1 MKSIRIGAGLGFYGD
16 NWEPVVASIERGDV
30 QFIASDHLAELTLAI
45 LQKDRQR
52 DPTLGYARDVVPMLL
67 RLWPLMQPR
76 GVRFVCNA
84 GGLNPHGAAQAVL
97 AAFAAKGLQA
107 RVAVVAGDDVLP
119 RLLDTD
125 TPSDQFAHLFNGLSV
140 TDVRERLVF
149 ANAYLG
155 AAPIVRALDAGADI
169 VITGRVADAALF
181 LGPLVHALGWALEG
195 AHTETD
201 LNRLAQGL
209 AVGHLLECSGQGS
222 GGNFGSQGAWQA
234 IPDLAHIGYPIA
246 EVWEDGTALVTKA
259 PHTGG
264 LINFDTVRQQ
274 LLYEVHNPHAYL
286 SPDVVLDMG
295 HIRLEDQGHDCVRLT
310 GARGAAPPDSL
321 KVVAGYR
328 DGHKAEVTWGFS
340 WPDAWDKAQAAQ
352 ATIRTLLEEKRMPF
366 DELYVEYPGL
376 SSAHGALA
384 PLPEATALNNLNE
397 VWTRM
402 VLRTPSKA
410 AADGFGRLFPWIG
423 LSGPAY
429 TCGFTG
435 LHNTSELLGIW
446 PSLMPRQVVEA
457 GVKVELLGNSASTTA
472 AMRAQPAMPDA
483 VKAATSS
490 VPADPRGSNQ
500 PAASPHAGTVRI
512 SLARIAHARSGD
524 KADWVDFGL
533 FAWNTAG
540 FAILEREVTVR
551 RVHAHFAHWL
561 PGDVDAWSLPNI
573 LALKFVLRG
582 ALQGGGAR
590 NLRLDNLGKSMAGAL
605 LRLEIEVTTDE
616 LERALNAPRVGW
628 WGAAPLPMKPKE

>member
-1 MKSIRIGAGLGFYGD
+1 M
-16 NWEPVVASIERGDV
+16 

-52 DPTLGYARDVVPMLL
+52 DPSLGYARDVVPMLL

-107 RVAVVAGDDVLP
+107 RVAVVSGDDVLP
-119 RLLDTD
+119 QLLSTEA
-125 TPSDQFAHLFNGLSV
+125 PSDTFAHLFNGSPV
-140 TDVRERLVF
+140 DAVRERLVF

-155 AAPIVRALDAGADI
+155 AAPIVRALEAGADI

-181 LGPLVHALGWALEG
+181 LGPLVHALGWTLED
-195 AHTETD
+195 ATTETD

-209 AVGHLLECSGQGS
+209 TVGHLLECSGQGS

-246 EVWEDGTALVTKA
+246 EVWEDGTAFITKA
-259 PHTGG
+259 PGTGG
-264 LINFDTVRQQ
+264 RVNFDTVRQQ
-274 LLYEVHNPHAYL
+274 LLYEVHNPHAYF

-295 HIRLEDQGHDCVRLT
+295 SIELSDEGGDRVRLT
-310 GARGAAPPDSL
+310 GARGSAPTGTL

-352 ATIRTLLEEKRMPF
+352 ATIRSLLADRRVPF
-366 DELYVEYPGL
+366 DELFVEYPGL
-376 SSAHGALA
+376 NSAHGALA
-384 PLPEATALNNLNE
+384 PVPDAAALNELNE
-397 VWTRM
+397 IWTRL

-429 TCGFTG
+429 TCGFSG

-446 PSLMPRQVVEA
+446 PTLVPRQTVEA
-457 GVKVELLGNSASTTA
+457 GVKVDLLGSPAPVAVPVSAGA
-472 AMRAQPAMPDA
+472 EAGDAPPAPQGGVDGEPVSRRSEGGA
-483 VKAATSS
+483 PS
-490 VPADPRGSNQ
+490 
-500 PAASPHAGTVRI
+500 GTVRI
-512 SLARIAHARSGD
+512 PLVRIAHARSGD

-533 FAWNTAG
+533 FAWNA
-540 FAILEREVTVR
+540 ACYALLAREVTPA
-551 RVHAHFAHWL
+551 RVQAHFAPWL
-561 PGDVDAWSLPNI
+561 PGEVDAWPLPNI

-590 NLRLDNLGKSMAGAL
+590 NLRLDNLGKAMAGAL
-605 LRLEIEVTTDE
+605 LRLEIEVTQAE
-616 LERALNAPRVGW
+616 LEQALNTPRVGW
-628 WGAAPLPMKPKE
+628 WGDGLHAHHLEANK